1 VSESLE
7 SEAWPLVTIVISN
20 LNGRE
25 VLRECLVSI
34 GKLDYPNY
42 EVIVVDAGSKD
53 NSVEMM
59 RKDFHWVKLIEAK
72 GTGLAESNNIGV
84 SNSSGSI
91 VVVDLNNDDCVD
103 RDWLRNLV
111 SAFVA
116 ERSLGAVCGKR
127 LQTANPELIDS
138 VGGRINPLTGDAP
151 GIGNGQAS
159 SFLVHGRL
167 LVDYVPVILTTR
179 KLYDLVG
186 GCDEDY
192 FIYFEDTDL
201 SYQIHRLG
209 LDVAV
214 VPQAVFYHKG
224 SSTVG
229 KSSSKQYY
237 MQRRNGM
244 RFILKNLPME
254 YVLFAISYRVV
265 FVSIIDTMVSIG
277 LVNKLLQRVVPSHR
291 GFFLNR
297 GNRGL
302 VLAQAEAILW
312 NLRNLGAT
320 FMARAKAQYRIQN
333 ARFVLSE
340 ESNTDVDP
348 RF

>member
-1 VSESLE
+1 
-7 SEAWPLVTIVISN
+7 
-20 LNGRE
+20 
-25 VLRECLVSI
+25 
-34 GKLDYPNY
+34 
-42 EVIVVDAGSKD
+42 
-53 NSVEMM
+53 
-59 RKDFHWVKLIEAK
+59 
-72 GTGLAESNNIGV
+72 
-84 SNSSGSI
+84 
-91 VVVDLNNDDCVD
+91 
-103 RDWLRNLV
+103 
-111 SAFVA
+111 
-116 ERSLGAVCGKR
+116 
-127 LQTANPELIDS
+127 
-138 VGGRINPLTGDAP
+138 
-151 GIGNGQAS
+151 
-159 SFLVHGRL
+159 
-167 LVDYVPVILTTR
+167 
-179 KLYDLVG
+179 
-186 GCDEDY
+186 
-192 FIYFEDTDL
+192 
-201 SYQIHRLG
+201 
-209 LDVAV
+209 
-214 VPQAVFYHKG
+214 
-224 SSTVG
+224 
-229 KSSSKQYY
+229 

-277 LVNKLLQRVVPSHR
+277 LVNKLLQRLVPSHR